1 MRHQLEREAKF
12 VLPDGATLP
21 ALDVSPHLR
30 VSATRLSATC
40 WDTLDLRLLTVGHTL
55 RHRSSSDG
63 TEVGWTLKLA
73 PGAGDAERSGGAG
86 LMIRREIHVDGTP
99 DLVPDTILALVR
111 GVTRGEALVPV
122 AMIVTDRRRVVL
134 TDTDGNPLVE
144 IADDT
149 VSATPTGG
157 TETGFREIEVEQL
170 DDDSASLVGEVIDR
184 LKEAG
189 ARREHRNKLQV
200 VLGTEPSPAHA
211 RAHARKVATVGELV
225 RESIAR
231 GTNQLISNDPHVRL
245 GDDPAALHR
254 ARVATRRLRSDLR
267 SLRHVLDR
275 DRVDRL
281 RGELAWLGQLL
292 GGVRDLDVLRAGLL
306 TGDEQDPTT
315 AHGITEILAAIDR
328 DRRSRQSELVDALDC
343 PRYLTL
349 LAGLAAAADS
359 PPFADGIDIDERADE
374 LAADIVR
381 AAWRSTARAA
391 KRLGPH
397 PSSAELH
404 DVRKLIK
411 RARYA
416 SELAAQVHGRRARR
430 FAARLATVQVRLGI
444 VHDADTAREWFRR
457 AVELRELSGTGA
469 FVAGQLAERERRR
482 ARTASA
488 AWRAEWRAAAKAK
501 RRSWLEP

>member
-63 TEVGWTLKLA
+63 TELGWTLKLA
-73 PGAGDAERSGGAG
+73 PGTGADDAERSGGSG
-86 LMIRREIHVDGTP
+86 LMIRREIHVDGAP

-149 VSATPTGG
+149 VSATPIGG

-170 DDDSASLVGEVIDR
+170 DDDGAPLVGEVIAR

-200 VLGTEPSPAHA
+200 VLGTEPSPAHP
-211 RAHARKVATVGELV
+211 RQVATVGELV

-231 GTNQLISNDPHVRL
+231 GTNQLIRNDPQVRL
-245 GDDPAALHR
+245 GDDPAAVHR

-306 TGDEQDPTT
+306 TGDDLDPTT
-315 AHGITEILAAIDR
+315 ADGITEILAVLDR
-328 DRRSRQSELVDALDC
+328 DRQSRQSELVEALDC
-343 PRYLTL
+343 PRYLSL
-349 LAGLAAAADS
+349 LGGLAAAADR

-404 DVRKLIK
+404 DVRKRIK

-416 SELAAQVHGRRARR
+416 SELAAHVYGRRARR
-430 FAARLATVQVRLGI
+430 FAARLATVQVGLGI
-444 VHDADTAREWFRR
+444 VHDADTARQWFRR
-457 AVELRELSGTGA
+457 AVELHELSGTGA

-482 ARTASA
+482 AGNASA
-488 AWRAEWRAAAKAK
+488 AWRADWRAAAKAK
-501 RRSWLEP
+501 RRTWLEP